1 MRMKT
6 LSSQINGT
14 HDDSPVKCTKLLSE
28 KRGHQSPKIN
38 RPLIKNIS
46 SLKGLPLGFKEHGFN
61 NATSSNNH
69 DTRSQSLP
77 DCLDDDANKLRDNLH
92 FIDNC
97 DVNSK
102 LLNHNSPPHSP
113 TNDMW
118 FKTWPERCDKIKS
131 NELSPDSSTKT
142 IVPNIGKNTQKGH
155 SNCDVGNNNIKN
167 KLTLNEALQNISLAY
182 SPVTK
187 QLHLVEKPL
196 NVSTEKSDA
205 KSGNTTSNCNKEDLE
220 LNTITCNGEAN
231 CSKKFGHRRT
241 EAGSFSST
249 VSTISTLSGVSDPSP
264 TGSLLGSEDRSLHN
278 FDTAGGKTR
287 RKSITNFFTR

>member
-6 LSSQINGT
+6 LGSGTNGT
-14 HDDSPVKCTKLLSE
+14 HVDNSEKCTKLLND
-28 KRGHQSPKIN
+28 KRGHKSPNIN
-38 RPLIKNIS
+38 RPLIKNIN
-46 SLKGLPLGFKEHGFN
+46 SLKGFPSGFKGHGFN
-61 NATSSNNH
+61 DAASSNNH

-77 DCLDDDANKLRDNLH
+77 DCLDEDANKLRDNLH

-102 LLNHNSPPHSP
+102 LLIHNSPPQSP

-118 FKTWPERCDKIKS
+118 FKTWPERCDKIKI
-131 NELSPDSSTKT
+131 NELSPDSPTKT
-142 IVPNIGKNTQKGH
+142 IVPNVGKNTQKGH
-155 SNCDVGNNNIKN
+155 NNCDVGTNNVKN

-196 NVSTEKSDA
+196 NVSTEKPDVE
-205 KSGNTTSNCNKEDLE
+205 SGDVTSNCNKEDLE
-220 LNTITCNGEAN
+220 LNTVACNVEPN
-231 CSKKFGHRRT
+231 CSRKFGHRRT

-249 VSTISTLSGVSDPSP
+249 VSTISTLSGISDPSP
-264 TGSLLGSEDRSLHN
+264 SGSLLGSEDRSLHN
-278 FDTAGGKTR
+278 FDITGGKTR
-287 RKSITNFFTR
+287 KKSITNFFTR